1 MPLIVSKFG
10 GSSVADAAQVRRV
23 GLILDADPDR
33 RVVVVSA
40 PGKRHAKDQKVTDLL
55 YLCHE
60 HARQG
65 IAFDEVWQL
74 ITDRFHEMAREL
86 GVEGFHDPLAEAREG
101 IEREAGE
108 GRGPDFAAS
117 RGEHLNAR
125 LLAGVLDAQFVDAA
139 ELIRFDAR
147 GRLDEA
153 VTYPQI
159 ARRLAGD
166 SDGGSGGPPAGLH
179 GGTGVPPVGL
189 HGGTGVPPV
198 GLGGGTGVPPV
209 GLHGGTGVPPVGLGG
224 GTGVPPVGLGG
235 GTGVPPVGLDH
246 GTGGG
251 GSRPLRR
258 IIVPGFY
265 GTGPDGQVRTFSRGG
280 SDVTGAVLARGLGAD
295 VYENW
300 TDVSGL
306 LMADPRVVDSPRTI
320 ERLSYRELRELSYMG
335 ATVLHDEAVFPVRDA
350 GIPVHIRNTNAP
362 HDPGTLIF
370 KTATDSQKTG
380 DAPTITGVAGRRD
393 FTAITV
399 EKAMMNSE
407 TGFARGVLAVFEH
420 HGISFEHMPSG
431 IDTLSVVAS
440 DAALEGKLDAV
451 LDDLRSTLHPDSI
464 DVDPDLAV
472 IATVGRGMAHT
483 PGMAARVFNALAQ
496 AGINIRMIDQGS
508 SELNIIVGVNTADFE
523 NAVRAIY
530 AAFVD

>member
-10 GSSVADAAQVRRV
+10 GSSLADAAQARRV
-23 GLILDADPDR
+23 RSILDANPDR

-65 IAFDEVWQL
+65 IAFDGVWQL
-74 ITDRFHEMAREL
+74 IADRFLEMAGDL
-86 GVEGFHDPLAEAREG
+86 GVEGFHLAVDDARSG
-101 IEREAGE
+101 IEREAAA

-125 LLAGVLDAQFVDAA
+125 LLAAAFGARFVDAA
-139 ELIRFDAR
+139 DLIRFDAR

-153 VTYPQI
+153 ATYPLI
-159 ARRLAGD
+159 AQRLDGPAP
-166 SDGGSGGPPAGLH
+166 SDGGTGRTPLPPEPTLPTSHLA
-179 GGTGVPPVGL
+179 
-189 HGGTGVPPV
+189 
-198 GLGGGTGVPPV
+198 
-209 GLHGGTGVPPVGLGG
+209 
-224 GTGVPPVGLGG
+224 
-235 GTGVPPVGLDH
+235 
-246 GTGGG
+246 
-251 GSRPLRR
+251 
-258 IIVPGFY
+258 IIPGFY
-265 GTGPDGQVRTFSRGG
+265 GLAPDGQVRTFSRGG
-280 SDVTGAVLARGLGAD
+280 SDVTGAILAKGVAAS

-306 LMADPRVVDSPRTI
+306 LMADPRIVDSPRTI

-350 GIPVHIRNTNAP
+350 GIPVHIRNTNRP
-362 HDPGTLIF
+362 DDPGTIIF
-370 KTATDSQKTG
+370 KADPTHDPIS
-380 DAPTITGVAGRRD
+380 DPTITGIAGRRD

-431 IDTLSVVAS
+431 IDTLSVIAS

-451 LDDLRSTLHPDSI
+451 LDDLQSTLHPDSL

-483 PGMAARVFNALAQ
+483 PGMAARVFNALAR
-496 AGINIRMIDQGS
+496 ADVNIRMIDQGS

-523 NAVRAIY
+523 KAVRSIY
-530 AAFVD
+530 AAFVP